1 MRSIAVFIALSLFIT
16 SHSLA
21 QSDNKTWLKG
31 VLKRGDQVDPNKVA
45 QAVRERTQGK
55 YSVPLFCM
63 RHALKLNPLDSRYPF
78 LMGCTLLHMGQGN
91 NAMSFIDEAI
101 AAAPSNPEPVNL
113 KAEYLRG
120 LGDLSGHIKALRHSL
135 RLDKTQRKIHYRLA
149 KALLLR
155 DGLKDEE
162 EAVKHAIE
170 AAGDSPA
177 MATKLADN
185 FNKRSSKNRLLDLA
199 AELRTNRAIADLRSS
214 TGGPQYTKRYTG
226 ATSGGSSSSSKGPFP
241 VTRVRG
247 VKPAPTSHTGRY
259 KVMDK
264 DEYFVVEAGKFPRYE
279 RLRQIRAQRRAA
291 RGQTSP

>member
-91 NAMSFIDEAI
+91 SAMSFIDEAI
-101 AAAPSNPEPVNL
+101 AAAPNNPEPVNL

-155 DGLKDEE
+155 DGRTDEE
-162 EAVKHAIE
+162 AAVKHAIE

-185 FNKRSSKNRLLDLA
+185 FKKRSSKNRLLDLA
-199 AELRTNRAIADLRSS
+199 AELRANRAIANLRTS
-214 TGGPQYTKRYTG
+214 GGAQYTKRYRG
-226 ATSGGSSSSSKGPFP
+226 AASGGSAGAASGPFP
-241 VTRVRG
+241 VTRMRG
-247 VKPAPTSHTGRY
+247 AKPAPTSHSGRY
-259 KVMDK
+259 KVMDQN
-264 DEYFVVEAGKFPRYE
+264 EYYVIDAGKFPRYE